1 MGRVNPFTTCQ
12 PAKKIKEIKPSAHP
26 LGFEPQP
33 IPPLSLLI
41 IHLGV
46 DHFVIMC
53 YNIWYL

>member
-33 IPPLSLLI
+33 IPPLSLLL

-53 YNIWYL
+53 YNI